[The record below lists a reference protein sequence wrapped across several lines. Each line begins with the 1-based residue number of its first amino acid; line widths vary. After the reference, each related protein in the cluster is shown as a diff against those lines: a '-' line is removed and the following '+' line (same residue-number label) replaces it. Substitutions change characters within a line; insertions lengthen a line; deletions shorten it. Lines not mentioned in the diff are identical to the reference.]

1 MKKITII
8 VLLLFS
14 LVYTTWSK
22 PVFTKSKYLIST
34 LYDKNA
40 GVLGLGN
47 DTYNIAFYPNIST
60 NQINDSSYWEIRN
73 INGNEY
79 TFRNAATGKYIRYD
93 QTLAERAALRL
104 TNNLQADKSTSFFL
118 EQKRTGNIDYYLITP
133 VTNTSKA
140 WDRRTQLQGNIFPV
154 GVYNSS
160 GSNIQCFVFYDA
172 EGVTVAD
179 DGKIPVAL
187 PSATQ
192 DLGNYGTYL
201 DSLSFGNKI
210 PAIDNLTNNVYLSV
224 NEGFL
229 NTFQTVRVKY
239 AAKNPNHKLY
249 INKYAVTDNSDI
261 RLNYSTTGIIIEIRY
276 GNQVLV
282 SGKLISTGLP
292 VVQLYTDEDI
302 TNVYNLGRAV
312 VTEPHIN
319 TPAEIMLSN
328 IRLRG
333 DYASRVEKKSF
344 NLKLKED
351 DGESPA
357 YRSFMGLRSDNAWIL
372 DAMYIDPARMRNR
385 VSTDLWLDFSKPVY
399 YAQNEPDMFNG
410 TRGFFVEVFLNNTYN
425 GLYCMTEK
433 IDRKQLNLKKLK
445 YSADST
451 TVTQRGALYKA
462 SSWSIGT
469 QLGNPNT
476 WGTSTLPAYDNKSE
490 SWTAFEVKYP
500 DLGDGEP
507 AEWKPAYDA
516 VKVPYWETP
525 DNEFRANLNTYF
537 DMPVFIDYYLFLD
550 LMLASDNHGKNYY
563 LSVYDQTISP
573 MVSLTPWDL
582 DGVWGRRWD
591 GTTARTYANQSF
603 EKYIINNEP
612 KQNNLYLRLMAG
624 NIDGFNDKLKKRY
637 YELRGSH
644 FNLESLM
651 NRFNV
656 YLQHFKTS
664 GVDLREIERWGIG
677 DFETEMTFLSD
688 WITTRLDYLD
698 KQYLGKAYTATDN
711 LHDELFTISPNP
723 ARTDIKVTG
732 TMPGSII
739 EILNIQGKTLLT
751 TTASGPEIY
760 INIRELEPGIYILR
774 NQNKTSR
781 FIKAE

>member
-1 MKKITII
+1 MRNITFTL
-8 VLLLFS
+8 LLLFS
-14 LVYTTWSK
+14 LSQTSWSK
-22 PVFTKSKYLIST
+22 PVLTKSKYLIST
-34 LYDKNA
+34 LYDKNS

-47 DTYNIAFYPNIST
+47 ENYNIAFYPNTSPD
-60 NQINDSSYWEIRN
+60 QINDSSYWEIRN

-79 TFRNAATGKYIRYD
+79 TFRNASTGKYIRYD

-104 TNNLQADKSTSFFL
+104 TSNLQADKSTSFFL

-133 VTNTSKA
+133 VTNTAKA

-154 GVYNSS
+154 GIFNAS
-160 GSNIQCFVFYDA
+160 GANIQCFVFYDA
-172 EGVTVAD
+172 EGVTVSD
-179 DGKIPVAL
+179 DGKVPVAF
-187 PSATQ
+187 PVSTQ
-192 DLGNYGTYL
+192 NLGNYGVYL

-210 PAIDNLTNNVYLSV
+210 PAIDNRTNNIYLSV

-229 NTFQTVRVKY
+229 NTFQNVKLKY
-239 AAKNPNHKLY
+239 IAKNPNHKLY
-249 INKYAVTDNSDI
+249 INKYAITSNSEV
-261 RLNYSTTGIIIEIRY
+261 RLNYNTTGVLIEVRN

-282 SGKLISTGLP
+282 SGNLISTGLP
-292 VVQLYTDEDI
+292 LVQLYSDEEI
-302 TNVYNLGRAV
+302 SNVYNLGRAV
-312 VTEPHIN
+312 VTEPHST

-333 DYASRVEKKSF
+333 DYASRVEKKSY
-344 NLKLKED
+344 NLKLKEA
-351 DGESPA
+351 DGMSPA
-357 YRSFMGLRSDNAWIL
+357 YRTFMGLRSDNAWIL

-399 YAQNEPDMFNG
+399 YAQSEPGMFNG

-445 YSADST
+445 YSADSSS
-451 TVTQRGALYKA
+451 VTQRGALYKA

-476 WGTSTLPAYDNKSE
+476 WGTSTLPEYNNNSE

-507 AEWKPAYDA
+507 VEWKPAYDA

-525 DNEFRANLNTYF
+525 DNEFRANTNTYF

-563 LSVYDQTISP
+563 LSVYDQTASP

-612 KQNNLYLRLMAG
+612 RQNNLYLRMMAG
-624 NIDGFNDKLKKRY
+624 NIDGFNDKLKNRY
-637 YELRGSH
+637 YELRGTH
-644 FNLESLM
+644 FNHESLI
-651 NRFNV
+651 NRFGV

-664 GVDLREIERWGIG
+664 AVDLREMERWGIG

-688 WITTRLDYLD
+688 WISTRLNYLD
-698 KQYLGKAYTATDN
+698 KQYLGKAYTATDKLLTQTFN
-711 LHDELFTISPNP
+711 ISPNP
-723 ARTDIKVTG
+723 ARTNIKVSG
-732 TMPGSII
+732 TIQGSII
-739 EILNIQGKTLLT
+739 DILNVQGKTLLT
-751 TTASGPEIY
+751 TTATGSDTY
-760 INIRELEPGIYILR
+760 LNISELEPGIYLLR
-774 NQNKTSR
+774 NQNKTGR
-781 FIKAE
+781 FIKAD